1 MTEKNRIINALGE
14 SKLLLPALLNAALA
28 ANDQVKYL
36 FTLLQFARDRAERP
50 QAGTSNLMQE
60 RIACGLDDEEELD
73 AVVDASRKEGEDG
86 YRIPHAERI
95 LTLITRDI
103 RSMLEPL
110 REDDRGEFDA
120 LMQRYQRFLLSGSHA
135 QQDAISGKT
144 ISAITSADRK
154 AGDDSLHLLVMDAH
168 KALNRLQASI
178 ATETIDGA
186 KVYEIRSSDRGL
198 IKAFMRGVNQ
208 TAALK
213 FDHPGLGTTATHTED
228 RLVIQ
233 NDIGTT
239 DAHVLVVHVSELK
252 ATLTHTDVHLQ
263 RLLFFES
270 LFELYHVRW
279 DDTLSRKD
287 SSLEDGVYHLMV
299 GRYEARSRG
308 ELEEYL
314 AYLGS
319 RLVFLID
326 WNRARKRL
334 RNFMPKERVIQLLK
348 WSADENY
355 GHMAF
360 LKCGGE
366 RIVYDALEFVAR
378 GALRLGQRLDEMLGM
393 DEAEQYLK
401 FVLRSCSEGLRQGL
415 AEALIRDEIKAEL
428 LNYFRTAQ
436 QTLLDMAADHAALIV
451 ELASG
456 LRDALISAR
465 LPDGARHIEGNA
477 LRAKEWERQ
486 ADLVVNGG
494 REAARPGDS
503 GIFYR
508 NLLEA
513 ADDVADH
520 LEEASFHFTLLPG
533 EPWQDRVYHPVIGLA
548 GLVVQGTQ
556 EYLKALET
564 TRYLHRGAMREDIQD
579 FLEAVHRISAIEQR
593 TDEAQRAVKRA
604 FVRERIEHTLLYVYT
619 EAVQSLERSADALMH
634 AGLMLRDHVLGEVMG
649 K

>member
-1 MTEKNRIINALGE
+1 MTEKNRIISALGE
-14 SKLLLPALLNAALA
+14 SKLLLPALLSAALA
-28 ANDQVKYL
+28 AHGQVKYL
-36 FTLLQFARDRAERP
+36 FDLLRAARERADHPHVGFSNLLQER
-50 QAGTSNLMQE
+50 L
-60 RIACGLDDEEELD
+60 ACGLDEDELD
-73 AVVDASRKEGEDG
+73 TVIEGSRPDGEDA

-110 REDDRGEFDA
+110 REARRAEFDE
-120 LMQRYQRFLLSGSHA
+120 LTQRHQRFLLSGAGA
-135 QQDAISGKT
+135 QHDAISART
-144 ISAITSADRK
+144 ISLITGQETDT
-154 AGDDSLHLLVMDAH
+154 LQLLVIDAH
-168 KALNRLQASI
+168 KALSRLQAGI
-178 ATETIDGA
+178 AAETIDGA
-186 KVYEIRSSDRGL
+186 KVYEIRSGERAL

-213 FDHPGLGTTATHTED
+213 LDHTGLGTTATHAND

-239 DAHVLVVHVSELK
+239 DAHVLVVHVSELA
-252 ATLTHTDVHLQ
+252 ATMTYTDVHLQ

-270 LFELYHVRW
+270 LFERYHVRW

-287 SSLEDGVYHLMV
+287 NSLEDGVYHLSV
-299 GRYEARSRG
+299 GRYQARSRV
-308 ELEEYL
+308 ELEDYL
-314 AYLGS
+314 AFLGS

-334 RNFMPKERVIQLLK
+334 RNFLPKEHVIQLLK

-366 RIVYDALEFVAR
+366 RVVYDALEFVAR
-378 GALRLGQRLDEMLGM
+378 GALRPGQRLDEMLGVE
-393 DEAEQYLK
+393 EANQYLR
-401 FVLRSCSEGLRQGL
+401 FVVRACSEGLRQGL
-415 AEALIRDEIKAEL
+415 ADALIQDEIKTEL

-456 LRDALISAR
+456 LRDALLKAK
-465 LPDGARHIEGNA
+465 LPDGPQHIEGNA
-477 LRAKEWERQ
+477 TRAKEWERQ
-486 ADLVVNGG
+486 ADLVVNAG
-494 REAARPGDS
+494 REAVRVGDTS
-503 GIFYR
+503 LFYR
-508 NLLEA
+508 GLLEA
-513 ADDVADH
+513 ADDIADH
-520 LEEASFHFTLLPG
+520 LEEASFHFTLLPQ
-533 EPWQDRVYHPVIGLA
+533 EPWQDHVYHPVVSLA

-564 TRYLHRGAMREDIQD
+564 TRYLHRGAMREDVQD
-579 FLEAVHRISAIEQR
+579 FLEAVQRISAVEQR

-604 FVRERIEHTLLYVYT
+604 FVRDHVGHTLLYVYT
-619 EAVQSLERSADALMH
+619 EAVKSLERSADSLLH
-634 AGLMLRDHVLGEVMG
+634 AGMMLRDHVLTDVMV

>member
-1 MTEKNRIINALGE
+1 
-14 SKLLLPALLNAALA
+14 
-28 ANDQVKYL
+28 
-36 FTLLQFARDRAERP
+36 
-50 QAGTSNLMQE
+50 AG
-60 RIACGLDDEEELD
+60 
-73 AVVDASRKEGEDG
+73 
-86 YRIPHAERI
+86 
-95 LTLITRDI
+95 
-103 RSMLEPL
+103 
-110 REDDRGEFDA
+110 
-120 LMQRYQRFLLSGSHA
+120 
-135 QQDAISGKT
+135 
-144 ISAITSADRK
+144 
-154 AGDDSLHLLVMDAH
+154 DSLHLLVIDAH
-168 KALNRLQASI
+168 KALNRLQSSI
-178 ATETIDGA
+178 AAETIDGA
-186 KVYEIRSSDRGL
+186 RVYEIKAGDRGL

-239 DAHVLVVHVSELK
+239 DAHVLVVHVSELR
-252 ATLTHTDVHLQ
+252 ATLTYTDVHLQ

-287 SSLEDGVYHLMV
+287 GSLEDGVYHLMV
-299 GRYEARSRG
+299 GRYEGRTRA

-334 RNFMPKERVIQLLK
+334 RNFLPKERVVQLLK
-348 WSADENY
+348 WSADENF

-366 RIVYDALEFVAR
+366 RIVYEALEFVAR
-378 GALRLGQRLDEMLGM
+378 GAMRLGQRLDEMLGI
-393 DEAEQYLK
+393 EAAEQYLK
-401 FVLRSCSEGLRQGL
+401 FVVRSCSEGLRQGL

-436 QTLLDMAADHAALIV
+436 QTLLDMAADHAVLIV

-456 LRDALISAR
+456 LRDALLNAK
-465 LPDGARHIEGNA
+465 LPDGVRHIESNA
-477 LRAKEWERQ
+477 VRAKEWERQ
-486 ADLVVNGG
+486 ADLVVNSG
-494 REAARPGDS
+494 RDAARTGES
-503 GIFYR
+503 GLFYR
-508 NLLEA
+508 SLLEA

-520 LEEASFHFTLLPG
+520 LEEASFHFTLLPQ
-533 EPWQDRVYHPVIGLA
+533 ERWQDRLYDPLIGLA

-564 TRYLHRGAMREDIQD
+564 TRCLHRGAMREDVQD
-579 FLEAVHRISAIEQR
+579 FLEAVHRISAVEQR
-593 TDEAQRAVKRA
+593 ADEAQRAVKKA
-604 FVRERIEHTLLYVYT
+604 FVREQIGHTLLYVYT
-619 EAVQSLERSADALMH
+619 EAVKSLERSADALMH
-634 AGLMLRDHVLGEVMG
+634 AGLMLRDHVLTDVMA

>member
-1 MTEKNRIINALGE
+1 MTEKNRIISALGE
-14 SKLLLPALLNAALA
+14 SRLLLPALINAALA

-36 FTLLQFARDRAERP
+36 FTLLQLARDRADHP
-50 QAGTSNLMQE
+50 HAATSNLMQE

-73 AVVDASRKEGEDG
+73 AVIEGSRTDGDDA

-95 LTLITRDI
+95 LTLVSRDI

-110 REDDRGEFDA
+110 REARRPEYDE
-120 LMQRYQRFLLSGSHA
+120 LVQRHQRFLLTGSTAHH
-135 QQDAISGKT
+135 DAIEGRT
-144 ISAITSADRK
+144 IAAIASADRK
-154 AGDDSLHLLVMDAH
+154 AGDSLHLLVMDAH

-178 ATETIDGA
+178 AAETIDGA
-186 KVYEIRSSDRGL
+186 KVYEIRSTDRGL

-213 FDHPGLGTTATHTED
+213 FDHPGLGTTATNANE

-239 DAHVLVVHVSELK
+239 DAHVLVVHVSGLQ
-252 ATLTHTDVHLQ
+252 ATLTYTDVHLQ

-287 SSLEDGVYHLMV
+287 ATLEDGVYHLMV
-299 GRYEARSRG
+299 GRYEARSRP

-334 RNFMPKERVIQLLK
+334 RSFLPKERVVQLLK
-348 WSADENY
+348 WSADENH

-366 RIVYDALEFVAR
+366 RLVHDALEFVAR
-378 GALRLGQRLDEMLGM
+378 GAFRPGQRLDEMLGV

-401 FVLRSCSEGLRQGL
+401 FVLRACSEGLRQGL
-415 AEALIRDEIKAEL
+415 TEALVRDEVKAEL

-451 ELASG
+451 EIASG
-456 LRDALISAR
+456 LRDALLNAK
-465 LPDGARHIEGNA
+465 LPDGARRIEGNA
-477 LRAKEWERQ
+477 SRAKEWERQ
-486 ADLVVNGG
+486 ADLVVNAG
-494 REAARPGDS
+494 REAVRAGDT
-503 GIFYR
+503 GLFYR
-508 NLLEA
+508 SLLEA

-520 LEEASFHFTLLPG
+520 LEEASFHFTLLPQ
-533 EPWQDRVYHPVIGLA
+533 EPWQDHVHHPVLGLA

-556 EYLKALET
+556 EYLKAIET
-564 TRYLHRGAMREDIQD
+564 TRYLHRGAMREDVQD
-579 FLEAVHRISAIEQR
+579 FLESVHRITTVEQR
-593 TDEAQRAVKRA
+593 TDEAQRAVKKA
-604 FVRERIEHTLLYVYT
+604 FVANDIGHTLLYVYT
-619 EAVQSLERSADALMH
+619 EAVKSLERSADALMR
-634 AGLMLRDHVLGEVMG
+634 AGSMLRDHVLSDVMA

>member
-36 FTLLQFARDRAERP
+36 FTLLQLARERAQHP
-50 QAGTSNLMQE
+50 HAATSNLMQE
-60 RIACGLDDEEELD
+60 RIACGLDDEDELD
-73 AVVDASRKEGEDG
+73 NVVEASRRDGDDG

-95 LTLITRDI
+95 LTLITRNI

-110 REDDRGEFDA
+110 REAARAEFDG
-120 LMQRYQRFLLSGSHA
+120 LVQRHQRFLLAGTHA
-135 QQDAISGKT
+135 QHDAISGKT
-144 ISAITSADRK
+144 ILAITSAERK
-154 AGDDSLHLLVMDAH
+154 VGDSLHLVVMDAH

-178 ATETIDGA
+178 AAESIDGA
-186 KVYEIRSSDRGL
+186 KVYEIRSGDRSL

-213 FDHPGLGTTATHTED
+213 FDHPGLGTTATHNED

-239 DAHVLVVHVSELK
+239 DAHVLVVHVADLK
-252 ATLTHTDVHLQ
+252 ATLTYTDVHLQ

-287 SSLEDGVYHLMV
+287 NSLEDGVYHLMV
-299 GRYEARSRG
+299 GRYEARSRT
-308 ELEEYL
+308 ELEEYM

-334 RNFMPKERVIQLLK
+334 RNFLPKERVIQLLK

-355 GHMAF
+355 GHMGF

-366 RIVYDALEFVAR
+366 RVVYDALEFVAR
-378 GALRLGQRLDEMLGM
+378 GALRFGQRLDEMLGI
-393 DEAEQYLK
+393 DEAEQYLRV
-401 FVLRSCSEGLRQGL
+401 VLRSCSEGLRQGL

-436 QTLLDMAADHAALIV
+436 QTLLDMAAEHAALIV
-451 ELASG
+451 DLASG
-456 LRDALISAR
+456 LRDALLNAR
-465 LPDGARHIEGNA
+465 LPDGPRHIDSNA
-477 LRAKEWERQ
+477 SRAKEWEHQ
-486 ADLVVNGG
+486 ADLVVNAG
-494 REAARPGDS
+494 RDAARPGES
-503 GIFYR
+503 GVFYR

-520 LEEASFHFTLLPG
+520 LEEACFHFTLLPQ

-579 FLEAVHRISAIEQR
+579 FLEAVHRISAVEQR
-593 TDEAQRAVKRA
+593 TDEAQRAVKKA
-604 FVRERIEHTLLYVYT
+604 FVHEQIGHTLLYVYT
-619 EAVQSLERSADALMH
+619 EAVKSLEHSADALMH
-634 AGLMLRDHVLGEVMG
+634 AGLMLRDHVLTEVMV

>member
-1 MTEKNRIINALGE
+1 
-14 SKLLLPALLNAALA
+14 
-28 ANDQVKYL
+28 
-36 FTLLQFARDRAERP
+36 
-50 QAGTSNLMQE
+50 
-60 RIACGLDDEEELD
+60 
-73 AVVDASRKEGEDG
+73 
-86 YRIPHAERI
+86 
-95 LTLITRDI
+95 
-103 RSMLEPL
+103 
-110 REDDRGEFDA
+110 
-120 LMQRYQRFLLSGSHA
+120 
-135 QQDAISGKT
+135 
-144 ISAITSADRK
+144 
-154 AGDDSLHLLVMDAH
+154 
-168 KALNRLQASI
+168 
-178 ATETIDGA
+178 
-186 KVYEIRSSDRGL
+186 L

-239 DAHVLVVHVSELK
+239 DAHVLVVHVSELR
-252 ATLTHTDVHLQ
+252 ATLTYTDVHLQ

-287 SSLEDGVYHLMV
+287 GSLEDGVYHLMV
-299 GRYEARSRG
+299 GRYEGRTRA

-334 RNFMPKERVIQLLK
+334 RNFLPKERVVQLLK
-348 WSADENY
+348 WSADENF

-366 RIVYDALEFVAR
+366 RIVYEALEFVAR
-378 GALRLGQRLDEMLGM
+378 GAMRLGQRLDEMLGI
-393 DEAEQYLK
+393 EAAEQYLK
-401 FVLRSCSEGLRQGL
+401 FVVRSCSEGLRQGL

-436 QTLLDMAADHAALIV
+436 QTLLDMAADHAVLIV

-456 LRDALISAR
+456 LRDALLNAK
-465 LPDGARHIEGNA
+465 LPDGVRHIESNA
-477 LRAKEWERQ
+477 VRAKEWERQ
-486 ADLVVNGG
+486 ADLVVNSG
-494 REAARPGDS
+494 RDAARTGES
-503 GIFYR
+503 GLFYR
-508 NLLEA
+508 SLLEA

-520 LEEASFHFTLLPG
+520 LEEASFHFTLLPQ
-533 EPWQDRVYHPVIGLA
+533 ERWQDRLYDPLIGLA

-564 TRYLHRGAMREDIQD
+564 TRCLHRGAMREDVQD
-579 FLEAVHRISAIEQR
+579 FLEAVHCISAVEQR
-593 TDEAQRAVKRA
+593 ADEAQRAVKTA
-604 FVRERIEHTLLYVYT
+604 FVREQIGHTLLYVYT
-619 EAVQSLERSADALMH
+619 EAVKSLERSADALMH
-634 AGLMLRDHVLGEVMG
+634 AGLMLRDHVLTDVMA